1 MRKFYTSVLAL
12 FLGLCLGFTVNGQS
26 ISGTVIDET
35 NLPLPQVS
43 VLVKGT
49 SKGTA
54 TDFDGRY
61 TITGLEAGEVTIEFS
76 FIGYTTTTRTV
87 TLKAG
92 ENTVVDLTMDP
103 EATDLDEVVV
113 VGYGV
118 QRKRELT
125 SSVVK
130 LGSQELNDMP
140 TPSFETAIQGKAPG
154 VQVITGSGLAGSG
167 SLVRIRG
174 VASISAGGDPLYVVD
189 GIPITQDYFIKGN
202 SGAMNNNPLATLNP
216 NDIESVEILKDAAA
230 TGIYGSRGSNGVI
243 LITTKRGKKS
253 GLHFSYSARLGTSNP
268 TALPEMLNKEEY
280 LQMYEE
286 AWVNDGNIGT
296 PVLPGGV
303 SWEEA
308 QAFEGTDWV
317 DQTVATGF
325 KQNHDFSVSKGAEK
339 YNFYAGLSYN
349 DNESFLVGNRFRRL
363 SLRLNGDVNLT
374 DDLLLS
380 ISSSFAQ
387 GVNDRVD
394 AAWSGGLGAAMST
407 ALPIYPIY
415 DAEGDYFI
423 GGTNPVRV
431 QDLKQWRNTENRT
444 INNAALTYRASEKLT
459 FRGSASLDYM
469 KINEDIYEPQE
480 LINSDHAGVSKRIP
494 TEIINYNGSLTA
506 QYNLSQNTLH
516 NWDFLVGTEAQRSYS
531 RSSYAE
537 VIDATDPFWEDKAM
551 RDSVDFIFNDPAN
564 EFTFVSFFGR
574 VNYNLAGKYFAQVNF
589 RADGSSKFGP
599 NNRFGYF
606 PAISFGW
613 IITEEEWLRDNN
625 TVSFLKLKTGYG
637 LTGNAA
643 IPPNQW
649 RANNVKNVNGY
660 NGSPYYYP
668 TIIEN
673 PNLRW
678 ESSYTFDAAL
688 EFGLFDDRIHGEL
701 GYYYKDTRDV
711 FLQVQ
716 VPQASGF
723 ANLWDNVGGIYNT
736 GVEFNVTTRNTVGDF
751 KWTTDFNIARNYNE
765 ITSIGGYSE
774 DAVSGGT
781 NDTRTIVGQPVGT
794 NFLVRFSH
802 VDKETG
808 APVYLDINGNE
819 TYTWD
824 PVNRVTVGNVLPDA
838 VGGITNSFSYK
849 NWDLSVLFVFTIGG
863 NIYDSSSKR
872 QLSMVSDWNM
882 TRHVYDRWTQPGDDA
897 RYPRLTLDPA
907 NHGSTTPWINTD
919 LWLHDASYMRLR
931 NVTLGYSIPTDKV
944 RRWGLQSIRLSA
956 LATNIL
962 TFTKFPGVDP
972 EIARDFENPTDRNMS
987 PNITYLTPPQEKTFI
1002 FGLEVQF

>member
-1 MRKFYTSVLAL
+1 MRNNYSRIWSLLLLLITSIA
-12 FLGLCLGFTVNGQS
+12 TNAQS
-26 ISGTVIDET
+26 VSGKIVDET
-35 NLPLPQVS
+35 NQPLPGVS
-43 VLVKGT
+43 IIVKGT
-49 SKGTA
+49 TTGTS
-54 TDFDGRY
+54 TDFDGMY
-61 TITGLEAGEVTIEFS
+61 NLTGIQTGDVLLEFS
-76 FIGYTTTTRTV
+76 FLGYATTTRSVTV
-87 TLKAG
+87 KAG
-92 ENTVVDLTMDP
+92 ENITLNLEMEPQT
-103 EATDLDEVVV
+103 TDLDEVVV

-130 LGSQELNDMP
+130 LGGKELNDMP

-189 GIPITQDYFIKGN
+189 GIPITQDYFLKGN

-253 GLHFSYSARLGTSNP
+253 GLHFSYNARLGTSQP
-268 TALPEMLNKEEY
+268 TALPEMLNTQEY
-280 LQMYEE
+280 LQMYQE
-286 AWVNDGNIGT
+286 AWVNDGNVGT

-303 SWEEA
+303 SWEDA
-308 QAFEGTDWV
+308 QNTNTDWV
-317 DQTVATGF
+317 DLTTTTGF

-339 YNFYAGLSYN
+339 YNVYAGLSYN
-349 DNESFLVGNRFRRL
+349 DNESFLVGNRYRRM
-363 SLRLNGDVNLT
+363 SARLNGDVK
-374 DDLLLS
+374 LS
-380 ISSSFAQ
+380 KELQLSVSTSVVQ
-387 GVNDRVD
+387 GINDRVD

-407 ALPIYPIY
+407 ALPIYPVY
-415 DAEGDYFI
+415 DSEGDYFI

-431 QDLKQWRNTENRT
+431 QELKKWRNTEFRS
-444 INNAALTYRASEKLT
+444 INNVALTYMPTDKIIL
-459 FRGSASLDYM
+459 RGSGSYDFM
-469 KINEDIYEPQE
+469 RINEDIYEPQE
-480 LINSDHAGVSKRIP
+480 LINSDHAGVAKRIP
-494 TEIINYNGSLTA
+494 TQVNNYNGSLTG
-506 QYNLSQNTLH
+506 QYMMSQNTLH

-531 RSSYAE
+531 RSGYAE
-537 VIDATDPFWEDKAM
+537 VIDATDAFWEDNRM
-551 RDSVDFIFNDPAN
+551 RDTINIQYNDPSN

-599 NNRFGYF
+599 NNRFGFF
-606 PAISFGW
+606 PAVSLGW
-613 IITEEEWLRDNN
+613 IMTEEEWLRDNKV
-625 TVSFLKLKTGYG
+625 VSFLKLKTGYG

-649 RANNVKNVNGY
+649 RANNVQNINGY
-660 NGSPYYYP
+660 NGSSYYFP

-678 ESSYTFDAAL
+678 ESSYTFDAAI
-688 EFGLFDDRIHGEL
+688 EFGLYDDRIHGEL

-736 GVEFNVTTRNTVGDF
+736 GIEFNVTTRNLVGAF

-781 NDTRTIVGQPVGT
+781 NDTRTVVGEPVGT

-808 APVYLDINGNE
+808 APVYLDVNGNE
-819 TYTWD
+819 TFTWD
-824 PVNRVTVGNVLPDA
+824 PKDRVVVGNVLPA
-838 VGGITNSFSYK
+838 AIGGITNSFSYK
-849 NWDLSVLFVFTIGG
+849 NWDLSMLFVFTIGG

-872 QLSMVSDWNM
+872 QLSMITDWNM
-882 TRHVYDRWTQPGDDA
+882 TRHVYDRWQQPGDEA
-897 RYPRLTLDPA
+897 RYPVATLDPA

-931 NVTLGYSIPTDKV
+931 NVTVGYSIPTEKV
-944 RRWGLQSIRLSA
+944 RRWGLQNLRFSF

-962 TFTKFPGVDP
+962 TFTKFPGLDP

-987 PNITYLTPPQEKTFI
+987 PNITYLTPPQEKSFI
-1002 FGLEVQF
+1002 LGIEVQF

>member
-1 MRKFYTSVLAL
+1 MRNYYTRFWSLLLLLLTSIAAHSQSV
-12 FLGLCLGFTVNGQS
+12 
-26 ISGTVIDET
+26 SGTIVDEM
-35 NLPLPQVS
+35 NEPLPGVS
-43 VLVKGT
+43 ILVKGSTIGT
-49 SKGTA
+49 S
-54 TDFDGRY
+54 TDFDGNY
-61 TITGLEAGEVTIEFS
+61 TLTGIQAGDNLLEFS
-76 FIGYTTTTRTV
+76 FLGYATTTRSIQAEV
-87 TLKAG
+87 GKNIILNLK
-92 ENTVVDLTMDP
+92 LDP
-103 EATDLDEVVV
+103 QTTDLDEVVV

-118 QRKRELT
+118 QRKRDLT

-130 LGSQELNDMP
+130 LGSKDLNDMP

-167 SLVRIRG
+167 SLIRIRG

-189 GIPITQDYFIKGN
+189 GIPITQDYFLKGN
-202 SGAMNNNPLATLNP
+202 GGAMNNNPLATLNP

-253 GLHFSYSARLGTSNP
+253 GLHFNYSARLGTSQP
-268 TALPEMLNKEEY
+268 TALPEMLNSQEY

-296 PVLPGGV
+296 PVLPGGI
-303 SWEEA
+303 SWEDA
-308 QAFEGTDWV
+308 QNTNTDWV
-317 DQTVATGF
+317 DLTTTTGF

-339 YNFYAGLSYN
+339 YNYYAGLSYN
-349 DNESFLVGNRFRRL
+349 DNESFLVGNRYRRL
-363 SLRLNGDVNLT
+363 SLRLNGDVNLSK
-374 DDLLLS
+374 DLQLS
-380 ISSSFAQ
+380 VSTSFVQ

-407 ALPIYPIY
+407 ALPIYPVT
-415 DAEGDYFI
+415 DSEGDYFI

-431 QDLKQWRNTENRT
+431 QDLKQWRNTEFRS
-444 INNAALTYRASEKLT
+444 INNVALTYMATDKIIV
-459 FRGSASLDYM
+459 RGSGSYDFM
-469 KINEDIYEPQE
+469 QINEDIYEPKE
-480 LINSDHAGVSKRIP
+480 LINSDHDGVSKRIP
-494 TEIINYNGSLTA
+494 TQVNNYNGSLTG
-506 QYNLSQNTLH
+506 QYLMSQNTLH

-531 RSSYAE
+531 RSGYAE
-537 VIDATDPFWEDKAM
+537 VINATDPFYQDSEM
-551 RDSVDFIFNDPAN
+551 RDTVPIQYNDPAN

-599 NNRFGYF
+599 NNRFGFF
-606 PAISFGW
+606 PAVSLGW
-613 IITEEEWLRDNN
+613 IMTEEEWLRDNKV
-625 TVSFLKLKTGYG
+625 VSFLKFKTGYG

-649 RANNVKNVNGY
+649 RANNVQNINGY
-660 NGSPYYYP
+660 NGSSYYYP

-678 ESSYTFDAAL
+678 ESSYTFDAAI
-688 EFGLFDDRIHGEL
+688 EFGLYDDRIHGEL
-701 GYYYKDTRDV
+701 GYYYKDTRNV
-711 FLQVQ
+711 FLQIQ

-736 GVEFNVTTRNTVGDF
+736 GIEFNVTTRNTVGEF
-751 KWTTDFNIARNYNE
+751 KWSTDFNIARNYNE

-781 NDTRTIVGQPVGT
+781 NDTRTVVGEPVGT

-808 APVYLDINGNE
+808 APVYLDIDGNE
-819 TYTWD
+819 TFTWD
-824 PVNRVTVGNVLPDA
+824 PKDRVVVGNVLPA
-838 VGGITNSFSYK
+838 AIGGITNSFNYR
-849 NWDLSVLFVFTIGG
+849 NWDLSFLFVFTIGG

-872 QLSMVSDWNM
+872 QLSMITDWNM
-882 TRHVYDRWTQPGDDA
+882 TRHVYDRWQKPGDEA
-897 RYPRLTLDPA
+897 RYPRATLDPA

-931 NVTLGYSIPTDKV
+931 NITLGYAIPTETV
-944 RRWGLQSIRLSA
+944 RRWGLQNLRFSF
-956 LATNIL
+956 LATNVL

-987 PNITYLTPPQEKTFI
+987 PNITYLTPPQEKSFI
-1002 FGLEVQF
+1002 LGIEVQF

>member
-1 MRKFYTSVLAL
+1 MRNNYSRIWSLLLLLITSIA
-12 FLGLCLGFTVNGQS
+12 TNAQS
-26 ISGTVIDET
+26 VSGKIVDET
-35 NLPLPQVS
+35 NQPLPGVS
-43 VLVKGT
+43 IIVKGT
-49 SKGTA
+49 TTGTS
-54 TDFDGRY
+54 TDFDGMY
-61 TITGLEAGEVTIEFS
+61 TLTGIQAGDVLLEFS
-76 FIGYTTTTRTV
+76 FLGYATTTRSVTV
-87 TLKAG
+87 KSG
-92 ENTVVDLTMDP
+92 ENITLNLSMEPQT
-103 EATDLDEVVV
+103 TDLDEVVV

-130 LGSQELNDMP
+130 LGGKELNDMP

-189 GIPITQDYFIKGN
+189 GIPITQDYFLKGN

-253 GLHFSYSARLGTSNP
+253 GLHFSYNARLGTSQP
-268 TALPEMLNKEEY
+268 TALPEMLNTQEY
-280 LQMYEE
+280 LQMYQE
-286 AWVNDGNIGT
+286 AWVNDGNVGT

-303 SWEEA
+303 SWEDA
-308 QAFEGTDWV
+308 QNTNTDWV
-317 DQTVATGF
+317 DLTTTTGF

-339 YNFYAGLSYN
+339 YNVYAGLSYN
-349 DNESFLVGNRFRRL
+349 DNESFLVGNRYRRM
-363 SLRLNGDVNLT
+363 SARLNGDVK
-374 DDLLLS
+374 LS
-380 ISSSFAQ
+380 KELQLSVSTSVVQ
-387 GVNDRVD
+387 GINDRVD

-407 ALPIYPIY
+407 ALPIYPVY
-415 DAEGDYFI
+415 DSEGDYFI

-431 QDLKQWRNTENRT
+431 QELKKWRNTEFRS
-444 INNAALTYRASEKLT
+444 INNVALTYMPTDKIIL
-459 FRGSASLDYM
+459 RGSGSYDFM
-469 KINEDIYEPQE
+469 RINEDIYEPQE
-480 LINSDHAGVSKRIP
+480 LINSDHAGVAKRIP
-494 TEIINYNGSLTA
+494 TQVNNYNGSLTG
-506 QYNLSQNTLH
+506 QYMMSQNTLH

-531 RSSYAE
+531 RSGYAE
-537 VIDATDPFWEDKAM
+537 VIDATDAFWEDNRM
-551 RDSVDFIFNDPAN
+551 RDTINIQYNDPSN

-599 NNRFGYF
+599 NNRFGFF
-606 PAISFGW
+606 PAVSLGW
-613 IITEEEWLRDNN
+613 IMTEEEWLRDNKV
-625 TVSFLKLKTGYG
+625 VSFLKLKTGYG

-649 RANNVKNVNGY
+649 RANNVQNINGY
-660 NGSPYYYP
+660 NGSSYYFP

-678 ESSYTFDAAL
+678 ESSYTFDAAI
-688 EFGLFDDRIHGEL
+688 EFGLYDDRIHGEL

-736 GVEFNVTTRNTVGDF
+736 GIEFNVTTRNLVGAF

-781 NDTRTIVGQPVGT
+781 NDTRTVVGEPVGT

-819 TYTWD
+819 TFTWD
-824 PVNRVTVGNVLPDA
+824 PADRVVVGNVLPA
-838 VGGITNSFSYK
+838 AIGGITNSFSYK
-849 NWDLSVLFVFTIGG
+849 NWDLSMLFVFTIGG

-872 QLSMVSDWNM
+872 QLSMITDWNM
-882 TRHVYDRWTQPGDDA
+882 TRHVYDRWQQPGDEA
-897 RYPRLTLDPA
+897 RYPVATLDPA

-931 NVTLGYSIPTDKV
+931 NVTVGYSIPTEKV
-944 RRWGLQSIRLSA
+944 RRWGLQNLRFSF

-962 TFTKFPGVDP
+962 TFTKFPGLDP

-987 PNITYLTPPQEKTFI
+987 PNITYLTPPQEKSFI
-1002 FGLEVQF
+1002 LGIEVQF